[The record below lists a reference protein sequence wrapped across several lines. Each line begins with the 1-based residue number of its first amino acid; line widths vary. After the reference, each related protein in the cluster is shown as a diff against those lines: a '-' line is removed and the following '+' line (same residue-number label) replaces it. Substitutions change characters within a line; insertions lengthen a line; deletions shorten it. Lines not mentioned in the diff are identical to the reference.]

1 MWRGERKRGGRGEED
16 RKKMSKK
23 GGGQSRMK
31 WEDQGK
37 RYREDGQWGEE
48 RGKGER
54 GRKKKIGVEKRN

>member
-1 MWRGERKRGGRGEED
+1 MWRKRGERKRGGRGEED

-37 RYREDGQWGEE
+37 RYREDGQWG
-48 RGKGER
+48 GGER
-54 GRKKKIGVEKRN
+54 GRKKK